1 MKKSGFTLV
10 EMLITISISAILLAV
25 ALPSFKNTINSSNM
39 VSNTNGMIGAFNYA
53 RIEAI
58 KRGES
63 VNVAQFVDGDWTKG
77 IEVKVKGTSEVLRFW
92 PEFDGKTTVSSK
104 ESMSTFTFGVTG
116 EVNNDD
122 ELTICD
128 DRTGETGMKV
138 SILVSGLIV
147 SERVTC
153 G

>member
-104 ESMSTFTFGVTG
+104 ESMSTFTFGATG

-128 DRTGETGMKV
+128 DRTKEAGMKV